1 VTTPVEDIIQYAF
14 RDGNL
19 VPVGKPPTSAEQ
31 TEALARLN
39 AIIKNVLGFELGE
52 PLSDWTA
59 PYPQR
64 TSPVQANYPQ
74 LPYDLT
80 FDLSMLTSPVTTIAI
95 SQTIWQNPPQNTRIV
110 FGGVT
115 GTVYFPAQP
124 DDGAQM
130 ALVQGSGAGDSGAPG
145 AILTLDGNG
154 RTIEGANTQTYT
166 DPVAEKRWLYRAD
179 IGDWVELT
187 TLELADEMPFSEDVD
202 DFWITR
208 LAIRLCPGFG
218 KSAPPELQAAYKSA
232 KAQFLAKYK
241 QSGVTTYG
249 SGQIPRS
256 WQSYMP
262 TGPDGWWP

>member
-1 VTTPVEDIIQYAF
+1 MTTPVEDIIQQAF
-14 RDGNL
+14 RSANIT
-19 VPVGKPPTSAEQ
+19 PVGTQPTTAQQ

-39 AIIKNVLGFELGE
+39 TIVKNVLGYELGE

-64 TSPVQANYPQ
+64 TSPVQANFPQ
-74 LPYDLT
+74 LPYDQT
-80 FDLSMLTSPVTTIAI
+80 FDLSVLSSPATNTTVN
-95 SQTIWQNPPQNTRIV
+95 QTVWQNPPQNTRIV

-115 GTVYFPAQP
+115 GTVYFPAAP

-130 ALVQGSGAGDSGAPG
+130 ALVQGSGAGDGGVPG
-145 AILTLDGNG
+145 AILTLNGNG
-154 RTIEGANTQTYT
+154 RTIEGANTQTET
-166 DPVAEKRWLYRAD
+166 DPVTEKRWLYRAD
-179 IGDWVELT
+179 IADWVALA

-208 LAIRLCPGFG
+208 LCIRLCPEYG
-218 KSAPPELQAAYKSA
+218 KSASPELANAYKVA

>member
-1 VTTPVEDIIQYAF
+1 MTTPVEDIIQQAM

-19 VPVGKPPTSAEQ
+19 IPMGKDPTAAEQ
-31 TEALARLN
+31 AEALARLN
-39 AIIKNVLGFELGE
+39 AIVKNVLGFELGE

-74 LPYDLT
+74 LPFDQT
-80 FDLSMLTSPVTTIAI
+80 FDLSVLTSPSSDTTI
-95 SQTIWQNPPQNTRIV
+95 SQTVWQNPPKNTRIV

-115 GTVYFPAQP
+115 ATVYFPEAP
-124 DDGAQM
+124 DDGSQM
-130 ALVQGSGAGDSGAPG
+130 ALVQGSGAGDDGAPG
-145 AILTLDGNG
+145 AILTLNGNG

-166 DPVAEKRWLYRAD
+166 DPVDEKRWLYRAD
-179 IGDWVELT
+179 IADWVELT

-218 KSAPPELQAAYKSA
+218 KPSSQELQLAYKSA

-241 QSGVTTYG
+241 QAGVTTYG

-256 WQSYMP
+256 WQSYAP